1 MSLTRNDNEQ
11 NSSDAHLMAVQDL
24 WEQVLSMKAS
34 QQEQAQDKL
43 QSALLLT
50 TVERLCGILT
60 DYMSNIESELN
71 RISET
76 QPQLLNLQNQY
87 RMTIS
92 KEIDGALVQMYGSLE
107 KQQAQALDNATAHA
121 RETADN
127 AAKSLFRA
135 ARECENAASIVEL
148 SIRRL
153 RRVGSINDILFYLA
167 PLAVMVD
174 LVVRLIQLFN

>member
-1 MSLTRNDNEQ
+1 
-11 NSSDAHLMAVQDL
+11 
-24 WEQVLSMKAS
+24 
-34 QQEQAQDKL
+34 
-43 QSALLLT
+43 
-50 TVERLCGILT
+50 
-60 DYMSNIESELN
+60 
-71 RISET
+71 
-76 QPQLLNLQNQY
+76 
-87 RMTIS
+87 
-92 KEIDGALVQMYGSLE
+92 MYGSLE
-107 KQQAQALDNATAHA
+107 KQQAQALDKATAHA

-135 ARECENAASIVEL
+135 ARECESAASIVEL